1 MDSNK
6 KPKRVGRA
14 KITAF
19 GIVDWPAN
27 GKPAIAKSASGA
39 VQPNQTSEDTDMS
52 LYDQLME
59 FMKKNA
65 PAADQPAVESA
76 GAEQHAAKAEEPAQ
90 KVLTQEDMDQIA
102 VMVADAIAPLADRIA
117 ALEAAMTQEQD
128 NNQDLQKS
136 IMALA
141 SQTKDAFQAVEKSF
155 EQIKGFRKKSQ
166 DLGGGVPA
174 AQAKSKSVFAGGP
187 IDNIAKAYIAN
198 KK

>member
-14 KITAF
+14 TITAF

-27 GKPAIAKSASGA
+27 GKPAIAKSASAA
-39 VQPNQTSEDTDMS
+39 VQQNQSSEDTDMS
-52 LYDQLME
+52 FYDQLLE
-59 FMKKNA
+59 LIKKNA
-65 PAADQPAVESA
+65 PDAAAATEQP
-76 GAEQHAAKAEEPAQ
+76 AAKADEAAAAEQPAQ

-136 IMALA
+136 ILALA
-141 SQTKDAFQAVEKSF
+141 NQTKESFQAVEKSF
-155 EQIKGFRKKSQ
+155 DQIKGFRKKSQ
-166 DLGGGVPA
+166 DLGGGQAPT
-174 AQAKSKSVFAGGP
+174 QAKSKSVFAGSP
-187 IDNIAKAYIAN
+187 IADIAKAYIAN
-198 KK
+198 K

>member
-1 MDSNK
+1 
-6 KPKRVGRA
+6 
-14 KITAF
+14 
-19 GIVDWPAN
+19 
-27 GKPAIAKSASGA
+27 
-39 VQPNQTSEDTDMS
+39 MS

-65 PAADQPAVESA
+65 PAADQPAAESA
-76 GAEQHAAKAEEPAQ
+76 GAEQPAAKADEPTQ

-174 AQAKSKSVFAGGP
+174 AQAKSKSVFAGSP